1 MKIELLREDL
11 LYAVNAVERA
21 VSTKNTLPVLSG
33 IMISAH
39 GNQLS
44 FRATDLEIAIEC
56 VINAAIEEEGEL
68 VAPGR
73 KLSALAKG
81 LGSGPLTLESVGQE
95 QLLIKY
101 DRGQIS
107 MPCYTTEEF
116 PLLPPREGDIQGTIP
131 VRVFKRMV
139 RQTGIA
145 ASADELRPVF
155 TGIMLELDGDNIT
168 MVATDTHRLAV
179 SNDTWQGQGKAT
191 VIVPNKVMQEIA
203 RLANN
208 DDDNI
213 IITVSK
219 SQIFFSFANLSVT
232 SRLIVGQFPDYH
244 QVLPDQELFRSF
256 LTISRL
262 RMIESLELASVI
274 SREIARGKGN
284 IVRLRLDEH
293 SVNIYSSSPDDGT
306 FDENQEAVISG
317 EPMTLNY
324 NARYLLDALR
334 VMDDDQVTFS
344 LTGPTTPGIIAA
356 AADDEE
362 AAAEKKNKYLY
373 LVLPVRVSK

>member
-33 IMISAH
+33 IMISAK

-56 VINAAIEEEGEL
+56 IINAAVEEEGEL

-81 LGSGPLTLESVGQE
+81 LSSGPITLESVGQE

-101 DRGQIS
+101 SRGQIS

-145 ASADELRPVF
+145 ASPDELRPVF

-179 SNDTWQGQGKAT
+179 SNDTWQGQGQTT

-203 RLANN
+203 RLAPN

-213 IITVSK
+213 IITVSY

-244 QVLPDQELFRSF
+244 QVLPDKELFCSY
-256 LTISRL
+256 LTIPRL

-306 FDENQEAVISG
+306 FDENQEAETSG

-324 NARYLLDALR
+324 NARYLLDALK
-334 VMDDDQVTFS
+334 VMDDDKVTFS
-344 LTGPTTPGIIAA
+344 LTGPTTPGIIAGA
-356 AADDEE
+356 PEE
-362 AAAEKKNKYLY
+362 GEAETKEDKYLY